1 LAEQNISE
9 GKTMAKKRHLATPEA
24 LLTRVNAIVHSGIS
38 GMSKEEFEEF
48 DRKSKETI
56 AKIKA
61 RSNDCEEPIG
71 IDSGRTEVL
80 HA

>member
-1 LAEQNISE
+1 
-9 GKTMAKKRHLATPEA
+9 
-24 LLTRVNAIVHSGIS
+24 
-38 GMSKEEFEEF
+38 MSKEEFEEF